1 MKLSTCV
8 VWLAT
13 LRTCVPASLETDSSP
28 TVPSW
33 LGNSVMVL
41 TSPSAAAWPATRVPR
56 MPMVATGVRTTMA
69 SEPDL
74 AIWPETK
81 LKTPCTTENEDVPSP
96 ELASKTS
103 SSITMRPSSP
113 SENVVVSTKTTPTE
127 APEPVSMTSPW
138 KIGEPEVRV
147 TSLPSARVAVAEP
160 SRVWTWPM
168 GANVADSPA

>member
-1 MKLSTCV
+1 M
-8 VWLAT
+8 AT
-13 LRTCVPASLETDSSP
+13 LSTCVPASLETESSP
-28 TVPSW
+28 TVPSS
-33 LGNSVMVL
+33 LGSRVMVL

-69 SEPDL
+69 SGPDL

-81 LKTPCTTENEDVPSP
+81 LKTPCTTENDDVPS
-96 ELASKTS
+96 LFSGSKTS

-113 SENVVVSTKTTPTE
+113 SENVVVSMKTTPTD

-138 KIGEPEVRV
+138 KIAEPEVSV
-147 TSLPSARVAVAEP
+147 TSVPSARVAVVVP
-160 SRVWTWPM
+160 SRVCTWPM